1 MIKLHKK
8 NLLSLRNKSVRDN
21 KKFKYELVRVAVI
34 ELIKWYN
41 FCRCISTSKTCF
53 YKLAR
58 LIPIFDFN

>member
-53 YKLAR
+53 L
-58 LIPIFDFN
+58 

>member
-41 FCRCISTSKTCF
+41 FCRCISTSKNCF
-53 YKLAR
+53 L
-58 LIPIFDFN
+58 